1 MALLSS
7 MSIPGYGM
15 SNSGSNGTIGPGGE
29 IKIPGTGLTLYQG
42 GKEATPTGMSNA
54 AKAGG
59 VTPERILTSIKAYQ
73 LPTTSN
79 IDFQAAIIKKLASTP
94 YGQQKL
100 AEMEKTYGKTKSGNF
115 VDNFLGARTQFL
127 LDGLDEFNELKQIE
141 ENKPS
146 YQKFSDKSGKIEKI
160 LSFDQDQKAGQEYFN
175 YMISQS
181 GKPGMTRYLD
191 SVRKNIAP
199 KGGKY
204 LTTMEQMNPVL
215 NYEEMVREKFFKKHG
230 KYPPAGNVGKLI
242 VPLPED
248 QQYNALRNYL
258 GFQK

>member
-1 MALLSS
+1 
-7 MSIPGYGM
+7 
-15 SNSGSNGTIGPGGE
+15 
-29 IKIPGTGLTLYQG
+29 
-42 GKEATPTGMSNA
+42 
-54 AKAGG
+54 
-59 VTPERILTSIKAYQ
+59 
-73 LPTTSN
+73 
-79 IDFQAAIIKKLASTP
+79 
-94 YGQQKL
+94 
-100 AEMEKTYGKTKSGNF
+100 MEKTYGKTKSGNF

-160 LSFDQDQKAGQEYFN
+160 LSFDQDQKAGQEYWN